1 MEKNGDRKKKKKKKT
16 PYADW
21 SLSQRCSRLAAAV
34 VRSERC
40 AVLSEWKQGPFCEG
54 VWTGQS
60 SAVRSD
66 QRQARPTLGTAQPDG
81 QQGVRRIGLWEFYC
95 LLLGGTTYART
106 LSPSRSKKKKKR
118 RETSHAQARVI
129 PPLNHQSSQFLQAWH
144 CHGPGPWEK
153 IAFSRPALIS
163 VSETGL
169 IKSITL
175 HQGLRSRSPAS
186 REAFH

>member
-1 MEKNGDRKKKKKKKT
+1 MGTEKKKRKKKHPT
-16 PYADW
+16 PIDRWANAAPDW
-21 SLSQRCSRLAAAV
+21 PQLWSEVSVVPSCQSGSRALFARAFGPDRALLSGRTRGRPGPRSARLSQMDSRAWEESDFKNFTASSWVEPLTL
-34 VRSERC
+34 E
-40 AVLSEWKQGPFCEG
+40 LSLPLVQ
-54 VWTGQS
+54 
-60 SAVRSD
+60 
-66 QRQARPTLGTAQPDG
+66 
-81 QQGVRRIGLWEFYC
+81 
-95 LLLGGTTYART
+95 
-106 LSPSRSKKKKKR
+106 KKKKKR